1 MEAEVQSR
9 LISLG
14 LEAQQLIL
22 AIQRVA
28 QSKANSLKASLN
40 ATIDQA
46 EEQST
51 LFFEYLRTKTS

>member
-22 AIQRVA
+22 AIQRAA
-28 QSKANSLKASLN
+28 QSKANSW
-40 ATIDQA
+40 IDEV
-46 EEQST
+46 EEQSEL
-51 LFFEYLRTKTS
+51 LFLT

>member
-1 MEAEVQSR
+1 MEGEVQSR

-28 QSKANSLKASLN
+28 QSKVNLL
-40 ATIDQA
+40 IDEAESQA
-46 EEQST
+46 ELMFS
-51 LFFEYLRTKTS
+51 YVRSRVN

>member
-1 MEAEVQSR
+1 MEAEVRSR

-14 LEAQQLIL
+14 LEVQQLMM

-28 QSKANSLKASLN
+28 QLRVNSL
-40 ATIDQA
+40 IDEA
-46 EEQST
+46 EDQSA

>member
-28 QSKANSLKASLN
+28 QSKANSL
-40 ATIDQA
+40 IDEAESQA
-46 EEQST
+46 ELMFAYVRS
-51 LFFEYLRTKTS
+51 RVN

>member
-1 MEAEVQSR
+1 MEGEVRSR

-22 AIQRVA
+22 AIQRVV
-28 QSKANSLKASLN
+28 QSKANSL
-40 ATIDQA
+40 IDEA
-46 EEQST
+46 EGQSA

>member
-1 MEAEVQSR
+1 MEAEVRSR

-28 QSKANSLKASLN
+28 QSKANSL
-40 ATIDQA
+40 IDNA
-46 EEQST
+46 EEQSA
-51 LFFEYLRTKTS
+51 LFFEYLRDKTS